1 MTLMHK
7 LATTTALTLAA
18 TSAAAQTELNIA
30 HVLGESSSYQIASE
44 ALAEMV
50 EERTGGEVVINVF
63 NQGALGGE
71 LKLTQGLRTGTVDL
85 AFISTASLEN
95 TIPEMKVFSL
105 PYLFGSKTEAY
116 KTLASEPGQEM
127 LEVFDDYGIMGLG
140 WGAIY
145 ERSLPSTSPI
155 TTVEAMDGIKI
166 RVIQAPGW
174 VQTYEA
180 LGAQAT
186 PLAYGELFLALQNGI
201 VDAAELAPDQT
212 VGDGFADVI
221 TDYTLTRVHQLPSL
235 MLASGALEGKVSA
248 EHLTIIEEA
257 ASEALA
263 VGIAAH
269 NEATEAGLETMAE
282 MGITIHEP
290 DLAPF
295 MEAARE
301 AWPGLLEDIPGGAD
315 MVESLTGDAAM

>member
-1 MTLMHK
+1 MK
-7 LATTTALTLAA
+7 LLNHAAASAALALVAGT
-18 TSAAAQTELNIA
+18 AAAQTELNIA
-30 HVLGESSSYQIASE
+30 HVLGETSSYQIASE
-44 ALAEMV
+44 RLAELV
-50 EERTGGEVVINVF
+50 AERTDGEVIINVF

-105 PYLFGSKTEAY
+105 PYLFSSKSEAY
-116 KTLASEPGQEM
+116 DVLAGEEGQA
-127 LEVFDDYGIMGLG
+127 LLDVFGDYGILGLG

-145 ERSLPSTSPI
+145 ERSTPSTSPI
-155 TTVEAMDGIKI
+155 TTVGDFEGTKI

-212 VGDGFADVI
+212 VGDGFAEVI
-221 TDYTLTRVHQLPSL
+221 SDYTFTRVHQLPSL
-235 MLASGALEGKVSA
+235 MLGSA
-248 EHLTIIEEA
+248 MLSNKLTDNQLAIVREA
-257 ASEALA
+257 AGEALA
-263 VGIAAH
+263 EGIAAH
-269 NEATEAGLETMAE
+269 DAATEAAVETMVDQ
-282 MGITIHEP
+282 GIAIHEP

-295 MEAARE
+295 IEQART
-301 AWPGLLEDIPGGAD
+301 AWPGLVADIPGGMD
-315 MVESLTGDAAM
+315 MVNSLSGGAM

>member
-1 MTLMHK
+1 MKFFHK
-7 LATTTALTLAA
+7 IVAGAILIMAA
-18 TSAAAQTELNIA
+18 GSSHAEIELSIA
-30 HVLGESSSYQIASE
+30 HVLGETSSYQIASE
-44 ALAEMV
+44 KLAELV
-50 EERTGGEVVINVF
+50 EQRTNGAVRINVY
-63 NQGALGGE
+63 NQGSLGGE

-95 TIPEMKVFSL
+95 TIPEMKAFSL
-105 PYLFGSKTEAY
+105 PYLFSSKSEAY
-116 KTLASEPGQEM
+116 EQLAGQPGQEM
-127 LEVFDDYGIMGLG
+127 LGVFEDYGIIGLG

-145 ERSLPSTSPI
+145 ERSLPSTNPI
-155 TTVEAMDGIKI
+155 TSVDDMDGIKI

-174 VQTYEA
+174 VKTYEA

-235 MLASGALEGKVSA
+235 MLGSA
-248 EHLTIIEEA
+248 TLNSKLTDEQLATITEA

-263 VGIAAH
+263 TGIAAH
-269 NEATEAGLETMAE
+269 NEATEAGLETMEE

-290 DLAPF
+290 DLGPF
-295 MEAARE
+295 IEKARE
-301 AWPGLLEDIPGGAD
+301 AWPGLMRDIPNGAEI
-315 MVESLTGDAAM
+315 VERLTGSSS

>member
-1 MTLMHK
+1 MKILNHV
-7 LATTTALTLAA
+7 A
-18 TSAAAQTELNIA
+18 TSAALIFAAGTASAQTELNIA
-30 HVLGESSSYQIASE
+30 HVLGETSSYQIASE
-44 ALAEMV
+44 KLAELV
-50 EERTGGEVVINVF
+50 AERTGGDVIVNVF
-63 NQGALGGE
+63 NQGSLGGE

-105 PYLFGSKTEAY
+105 PYLFSSKEEAY
-116 KTLASEPGQEM
+116 DALAGDAGQDM
-127 LEVFDDYGIMGLG
+127 LNVFDNYGIIGLG

-145 ERSLPSTSPI
+145 ERSMPSTSPI
-155 TTVEAMDGIKI
+155 TSVDEVDGIKI
-166 RVIQAPGW
+166 RVIEAPGW

-221 TDYTLTRVHQLPSL
+221 TDYTFTRVHQLPSL
-235 MLASGALEGKVSA
+235 MLGSA
-248 EHLTIIEEA
+248 TLANKLTDDQMAILREA
-257 ASEALA
+257 AVEALTD
-263 VGIAAH
+263 GIAAH
-269 NEATEAGLETMAE
+269 DAATEAALETMAE
-282 MGITIHEP
+282 RGIAIHEP

-295 MEAARE
+295 IEKARE
-301 AWPGLLEDIPGGAD
+301 AWPGLIDDIPGG
-315 MVESLTGDAAM
+315 MDAVNRLSSGTM

>member
-1 MTLMHK
+1 MHTIRNALVGATLV
-7 LATTTALTLAA
+7 AA
-18 TSAAAQTELNIA
+18 GGPVAAQTELNIA
-30 HVLGESSSYQIASE
+30 HVLGETSSYEVASQT
-44 ALAEMV
+44 LAELV
-50 EERTGGEVVINVF
+50 EERTDGEVIINVF

-105 PYLFGSKTEAY
+105 PYLFTSKDEAY
-116 KTLASEPGQEM
+116 ETLASEPGQEM
-127 LEVFDDYGIMGLG
+127 LDVFDEYGIIGLG

-155 TTVEAMDGIKI
+155 TTVDAMEGIKI

-212 VGDGFADVI
+212 VGDGFAEVI
-221 TDYTLTRVHQLPSL
+221 SDYTLTRVHQLPSL
-235 MLASGALEGKVSA
+235 MLGSAQLSGK
-248 EHLTIIEEA
+248 LTDEQLAVIREA
-257 ASEALA
+257 APEALA
-263 VGIAAH
+263 AGIEAH
-269 NEATEAGLETMAE
+269 DAATEAGLETMAE
-282 MGITIHEP
+282 QGIAIHEP

-295 MEAARE
+295 IETARE
-301 AWPGLLEDIPGGAD
+301 AWPGLMEEIPGGQELVD
-315 MVESLTGDAAM
+315 QLVGGSM

>member
-1 MTLMHK
+1 MTLIYK
-7 LATTTALTLAA
+7 LAATTALSVAA
-18 TSAAAQTELNIA
+18 TSAAAQTELNMA

-44 ALAEMV
+44 ALAAMV
-50 EERTGGEVVINVF
+50 EERTDGEVVINVS

-105 PYLFGSKTEAY
+105 PYLFESKEEAY
-116 KTLASEPGQEM
+116 EKLASEPGQEM
-127 LEVFDDYGIMGLG
+127 LEVFEDYGILGLG

-155 TTVEAMDGIKI
+155 TTVDEMEGIKI

-221 TDYTLTRVHQLPSL
+221 SDYTLTRVHQLPSL
-235 MLASGALEGKVSA
+235 MLASAALEGKVTEEQLA
-248 EHLTIIEEA
+248 IIREA
-257 ASEALA
+257 AGEALSE
-263 VGIAAH
+263 GIAAH
-269 NEATEAGLETMAE
+269 DEATKAGLETMAE

-295 MEAARE
+295 AEKARE

-315 MVESLTGDAAM
+315 MVENLTGD

>member
-1 MTLMHK
+1 MKMLNQAAASAA
-7 LATTTALTLAA
+7 LALAA
-18 TSAAAQTELNIA
+18 GTAAAQTELNIA
-30 HVLGESSSYQIASE
+30 HVLGDTSSYQIASE
-44 ALAEMV
+44 RLAELV
-50 EERTGGEVVINVF
+50 AERTDGEVVINVF

-105 PYLFGSKTEAY
+105 PYLFTSKAEAY
-116 KTLASEPGQEM
+116 DALAGAEGQAL
-127 LEVFDDYGIMGLG
+127 LEVFENYGILGLG

-145 ERSLPSTSPI
+145 ERSTPSTSPI
-155 TTVEAMDGIKI
+155 TTVEDFDGTKI

-212 VGDGFADVI
+212 VGDGFAEVI
-221 TDYTLTRVHQLPSL
+221 TDYTFTRIHQLPSL
-235 MLASGALEGKVSA
+235 MLGSA
-248 EHLTIIEEA
+248 MLSNKLTDEQLAIVRDA
-257 ASEALA
+257 AAEALA
-263 VGIAAH
+263 DGIAAH
-269 NEATEAGLETMAE
+269 DDATEAAVETMTE
-282 MGITIHEP
+282 QGIAIHEP

-295 MEAARE
+295 IEQART
-301 AWPGLLEDIPGGAD
+301 AWPGLIEDIPGGMD
-315 MVESLTGDAAM
+315 MVDRLSGGAM

>member
-1 MTLMHK
+1 MNILTK
-7 LATTTALTLAA
+7 FSTTVGLLLAA
-18 TSAAAQTELNIA
+18 SPVISQTEINIA

-44 ALAEMV
+44 KLAELV
-50 EERTGGEVVINVF
+50 EARTDGEVVVNVF

-105 PYLFGSKTEAY
+105 PYLFNSKKEAY
-116 KTLASEPGQEM
+116 ETLSSGPGQDM
-127 LEVFDDYGIMGLG
+127 LNVFDDYGIIGLG

-155 TTVEAMDGIKI
+155 TTADAMEGIKI

-235 MLASGALEGKVSA
+235 MLASAMLSNK
-248 EHLTIIEEA
+248 LTEEQMDIVKEA
-257 ASEALA
+257 AKEALA
-263 VGIAAH
+263 DGIAAH
-269 NEATEAGLETMAE
+269 DVATEAGLETMAE
-282 MGITIHEP
+282 MGINIHEP

-295 MEAARE
+295 IEKARE
-301 AWPGLLEDIPGGAD
+301 AWPGLLQEIPDGEN
-315 MVESLTGDAAM
+315 MVEKLSGSSL